1 MKKNGSAFSL
11 GKMDDTNLGSDSH
24 FNKSDENDSAINR
37 DSIELKITKPKPMK
51 AEANSFAAVDP
62 NLKSKGKPKQQRVQ
76 VMN

>member
-37 DSIELKITKPKPMK
+37 DSIELKITKPKPMI
-51 AEANSFAAVDP
+51 AEANGFAAVDP